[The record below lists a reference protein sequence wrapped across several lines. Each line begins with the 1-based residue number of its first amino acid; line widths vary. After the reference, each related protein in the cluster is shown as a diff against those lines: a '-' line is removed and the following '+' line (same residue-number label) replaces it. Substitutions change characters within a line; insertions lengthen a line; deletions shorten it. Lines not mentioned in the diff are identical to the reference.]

1 MRKSACG
8 RKGVACSERNSDQ
21 VKGTNKKKR
30 PKSDHETTPE
40 NTRQRQRSTFRSE
53 AMVKGGVVVWCYNT
67 LSSPFTPDLSDPTK
81 PKPKIKK

>member
-21 VKGTNKKKR
+21 VKGTKKKKR

-40 NTRQRQRSTFRSE
+40 NTQQRQRRPFRSE
-53 AMVKGGVVVWCYNT
+53 GVLYKG
-67 LSSPFTPDLSDPTK
+67 F
-81 PKPKIKK
+81 